1 MPTAALTSMQLRRS
15 TFRDLSAA
23 AQQGPIIITT
33 YGKPTHALLTV
44 EEYEKLTADENSAHL
59 PLEARAPASR
69 ALLR

>member
-1 MPTAALTSMQLRRS
+1 MPTTTLTSMQLRRS

-44 EEYEKLTADENSAHL
+44 EEYRKLTASE
-59 PLEARAPASR
+59 APALSPE
-69 ALLR
+69 A